1 MYQFI
6 IIFCTDKNLFNRSC
20 ISTYKHN
27 VHNDSWMFKS
37 KKIKHLY
44 ICSVYLCICA
54 FIFKCLPA
62 QHADGTTVLPWCCFQ
77 ENLLQARH
85 RIASGVLHFL
95 LFYFGFFFLNMSSK
109 NATFNFTAVL
119 SFGRSRCQH
128 RRVNSSKT
136 WSVLLKLMTYGILHL
151 QWNISHTRLR
161 GSGCLPITFAQQ
173 LNIAMGKTYHD
184 WIKMFVIPYE

>member
-1 MYQFI
+1 MTHE
-6 IIFCTDKNLFNRSC
+6 CLNL
-20 ISTYKHN
+20 
-27 VHNDSWMFKS
+27 
-37 KKIKHLY
+37 KHLY
-44 ICSVYLCICA
+44 ICSVYLCICVFVHLYSSVYLLNMQMAQQSFHDAA
-54 FIFKCLPA
+54 FKKI
-62 QHADGTTVLPWCCFQ
+62 CCRRDTG
-77 ENLLQARH
+77 LLLEFF
-85 RIASGVLHFL
+85 ISFL
-95 LFYFGFFFLNMSSK
+95 LFFFLKYVVKK
-109 NATFNFTAVL
+109 NATFNSTAVL
-119 SFGRSRCQH
+119 SFGRSCCQH

>member
-1 MYQFI
+1 MFI
-6 IIFCTDKNLFNRSC
+6 CVF
-20 ISTYKHN
+20 
-27 VHNDSWMFKS
+27 
-37 KKIKHLY
+37 
-44 ICSVYLCICA
+44 VYLCIYIQVSTCSTCKWHNSPSMMLLSRKSA
-54 FIFKCLPA
+54 A
-62 QHADGTTVLPWCCFQ
+62 GETQDCFW
-77 ENLLQARH
+77 
-85 RIASGVLHFL
+85 SSSF
-95 LFYFGFFFLNMSSK
+95 LFYYFFFLKYVVKK
-109 NATFNFTAVL
+109 NATFNSTAVL
-119 SFGRSRCQH
+119 SFGRSCCQH